1 MAVAQRAITISSD
14 TMESTEYTT
23 SYTPA
28 TPPFWKTHQI
38 VSGGPGKGKAVVPS
52 LTTGEK
58 KELRESL
65 GSSAGPSIWRK
76 MDPPPINGPPG
87 QFVDDR
93 EEKTDV
99 QKLLHITAILRDKNR
114 VLEETVSELKMAHLD
129 IEDNF
134 RHLRISNNAKIKRLA
149 KAIGREDLLEPPSP

>member
-1 MAVAQRAITISSD
+1 
-14 TMESTEYTT
+14 
-23 SYTPA
+23 
-28 TPPFWKTHQI
+28 
-38 VSGGPGKGKAVVPS
+38 
-52 LTTGEK
+52 
-58 KELRESL
+58 
-65 GSSAGPSIWRK
+65 

-87 QFVDDR
+87 QFEDDR

-99 QKLLHITAILRDKNR
+99 QKLLRITAILRDKNR